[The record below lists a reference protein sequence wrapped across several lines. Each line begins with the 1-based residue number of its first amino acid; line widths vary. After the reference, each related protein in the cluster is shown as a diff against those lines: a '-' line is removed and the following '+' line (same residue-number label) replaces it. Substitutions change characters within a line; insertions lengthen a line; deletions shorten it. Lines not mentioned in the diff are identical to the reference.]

1 MKKRR
6 FIIVFLALI
15 IILSTLTSCSAC
27 AYVYSFSEIKYNAK
41 MYGPCND
48 WINPDFLEEN
58 KISNAFYPDP
68 EYDEKNPDNPD
79 HPYEYYLENSD
90 VETRTFVIND
100 KETFDQIFLPN
111 TLSVDFEKQTA
122 VLYIS
127 STVSPRKCYIKRLLV
142 EEEKITVYFKTVS
155 YMFTVLDTVMPYARC
170 LVVTMKKTDITNF
183 EFVKEL

>member
-1 MKKRR
+1 MKRIR
-6 FIIVFLALI
+6 FLAAVLTVI
-15 IILSTLTSCSAC
+15 AVLSSLSSSVGC
-27 AYVYSFSEIKYNAK
+27 ANSFSEIKYNAK
-41 MYGPCND
+41 MYGHCND
-48 WINPDFLEEN
+48 WIYPDFLEEN
-58 KISNAFYPDP
+58 KISGAFYPDP

-79 HPYEYYLENSD
+79 HPYKYYLENSD

-183 EFVKEL
+183 EFVEEL